1 MHDHGQTDSLG
12 TRVFYY
18 ELRPPSDLRGLW
30 LTTDRDPR
38 NQLSMKSIDLAFY
51 GGDTLSLLL
60 GHVPVGD
67 HQRLL
72 QLPLDRMASS
82 LRPLPMEPHM
92 FGDLTA
98 RLNAES
104 DYGLQSRDVFDG
116 ALSDLSCHRDPI
128 Q

>member
-1 MHDHGQTDSLG
+1 MTTGNPDLYVYNSAQVHDHGQTDSLG

-18 ELRPPSDLRGLW
+18 ELRPPSDLKGLW

-72 QLPLDRMASS
+72 QARSLSMNDDGCVFALLD
-82 LRPLPMEPHM
+82 
-92 FGDLTA
+92 F
-98 RLNAES
+98 N
-104 DYGLQSRDVFDG
+104 
-116 ALSDLSCHRDPI
+116 CN
-128 Q
+128 